1 MYVTCHAL
9 LMWSKQS
16 TPGSDVPLAIFSKD
30 EALDV
35 DSRVSSLYIWDL
47 SLPTFR
53 RRKEYEAQFGREA
66 LERMIAAAADDRGPA
81 HLSQLLDGDLSIPIT
96 VKQGEGLLEAVD
108 VAGGDLPV
116 RADPEGGGPGH
127 NSSSAGGKPS
137 TGQVGASGAADQPL
151 LAAFHS
157 SCDRPCNAPSQLNS
171 THGGYLYLELDLDL
185 TSFQLH
191 I

>member
-1 MYVTCHAL
+1 M
-9 LMWSKQS
+9 
-16 TPGSDVPLAIFSKD
+16 
-30 EALDV
+30 
-35 DSRVSSLYIWDL
+35 
-47 SLPTFR
+47 PTSNK
-53 RRKEYEAQFGREA
+53 KEYEAQFGPEA
-66 LERMIAAAADDRGPA
+66 LERMIAAADGRGPA

-171 THGGYLYLELDLDL
+171 THGGYLYLDLDLDL
-185 TSFQLH
+185 TDAIYLFWTRLG
-191 I
+191 

>member
-1 MYVTCHAL
+1 MIIIMGIMVI
-9 LMWSKQS
+9 LMIMLTKITEKYTNMLNIVLQSFRFFLTNIQHWSC
-16 TPGSDVPLAIFSKD
+16 P
-30 EALDV
+30 
-35 DSRVSSLYIWDL
+35 
-47 SLPTFR
+47 
-53 RRKEYEAQFGREA
+53 
-66 LERMIAAAADDRGPA
+66 
-81 HLSQLLDGDLSIPIT
+81 HLSQLLDADFSISIT
-96 VKQGEGLLEAVD
+96 VKQGKGLLQAVD

-171 THGGYLYLELDLDL
+171 THGGYLYLYLYLEL

>member
-1 MYVTCHAL
+1 M
-9 LMWSKQS
+9 
-16 TPGSDVPLAIFSKD
+16 
-30 EALDV
+30 
-35 DSRVSSLYIWDL
+35 
-47 SLPTFR
+47 PTSNK
-53 RRKEYEAQFGREA
+53 KEYEAQFGPEA

-185 TSFQLH
+185 TDAIYLF
-191 I
+191 